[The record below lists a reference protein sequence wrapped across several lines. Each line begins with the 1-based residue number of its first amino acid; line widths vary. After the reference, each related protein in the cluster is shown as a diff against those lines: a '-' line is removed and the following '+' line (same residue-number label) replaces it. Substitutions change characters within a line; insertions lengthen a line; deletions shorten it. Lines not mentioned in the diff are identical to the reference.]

1 MKEYFETLNLKEG
14 ASQEEIQIAYE
25 RLSNELNP
33 ENNDNQEFFVEEF
46 ALLQEAYKALTG
58 KEPEEQ
64 KEADINTSDVSDV
77 FEDSDSLVSILKKFR
92 ASEDAKKLE
101 IIKSLEAFKSNNE
114 TYQQALSMLYKKED
128 IKHLESA
135 AENTKSTNLKVPK
148 DPLSSQNT
156 NDTTPKKKKYSS
168 KKSNKTLLLI
178 LAFGILFFGAP
189 YIYFLTKV
197 STFKNEIPRLVDQS
211 EYNQNSSRKIWEAK
225 FLENHPEIVAKHL
238 SVGAK
243 DKGFNFKESDRKYT
257 KDSLINFFIY
267 SKTIPVVLY
276 TPDFFQCVYYNAVN
290 SDNFW
295 NHYIVGLGKGKRNG
309 KPLPPYLEMLK
320 KTKEKHRVSDKEFEE
335 FIQMVGGL
343 KAFQQEKPSS
353 IDDKCKKC
361 IENYQTAF
369 ETNTVAIVDFYAFV
383 DQYLGAKKR
392 IGKYNRGI
400 LEKYNSKYKIQTA
413 GMNSSMR
420 SKLKEKI
427 KEKPLLTSN
436 EVTEVFSGF
445 KEGLGDISY
454 SFNESE
460 EDLTPLKGYVNEIYA
475 SYYASNSLYNGA
487 TPYKYCY
494 GASNNG
500 YPSKVNIKS
509 GNSDVIVTIKK
520 QGKVYRHAYIKA
532 YSNYTFKVAD
542 GSYNVYFYYG
552 KGWNPKKFMKN
563 TNCGRLVGGFV
574 SNVSVDKDMYLSLN
588 NQYMTYT
595 LTSVK
600 NGNFSPK
607 TSSINEAF

>member
-1 MKEYFETLNLKEG
+1 MKKHYKTLGLLEG
-14 ASQEEIQIAYE
+14 ASQEEIKTAYDK
-25 RLSNELNP
+25 LSKELDP
-33 ENNDNQEFFVEEF
+33 ANNDNLEFFVEEF

-64 KEADINTSDVSDV
+64 KEADINTSDISDV

-148 DPLSSQNT
+148 ESLSSQNS
-156 NDTTPKKKKYSS
+156 NDTTPKKKKDSS

-197 STFKNEIPRLVDQS
+197 STFKNEIPRLVDET

-225 FLENHPEIVAKHL
+225 FLENQPEIVAKHL
-238 SVGAK
+238 S
-243 DKGFNFKESDRKYT
+243 DDTSKGFNFKESDRKYT

-276 TPDFFQCVYYNAVN
+276 KPDFFQCVYYNAVN

-320 KTKEKHRVSDKEFEE
+320 KTKKKHRVSDKEFEE

-520 QGKVYRHAYIKA
+520 EGKVYRHAYIKA
-532 YSNYTFKVAD
+532 NSNYTFKVAD

-574 SNVSVDKDMYLSLN
+574 SNVSVGKDMYLSLN